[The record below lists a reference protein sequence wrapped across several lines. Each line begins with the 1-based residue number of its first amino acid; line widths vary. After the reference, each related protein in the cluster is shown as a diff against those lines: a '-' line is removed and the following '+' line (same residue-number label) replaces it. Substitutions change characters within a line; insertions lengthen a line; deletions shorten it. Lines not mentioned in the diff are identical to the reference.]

1 MHVAAHEK
9 QPDVRVA
16 PRRFSRARLAAF
28 RAVERACVLFGG
40 RAFYRARHLA
50 PGRFL
55 LREER
60 VRVAGLPPALEGF
73 RVAQLS
79 DLHGGGFL
87 GAGDLRHVVAA
98 VEALAPDAVAL
109 TGDYITHAIEDSFP
123 LVEDL
128 ARLRP
133 RHGVWAVF
141 GNHDYKARREGELV
155 ARLAARGVRFLRNEC
170 ARIAVDGGARGRAW
184 IAFTGLEDLEE
195 GKRVDL
201 ASARAGLRPGDIEVC
216 LCHNPAGARWLARE
230 GCVAILAGHTHGTQ
244 IDWPF
249 LRTLGPKH
257 PGTRLQLG
265 PTTLLVS
272 RGLGVVG
279 APLRIGAPAEV
290 VVLRLERA

>member
-16 PRRFSRARLAAF
+16 PRRFSRARLVAF
-28 RAVERACVLFGG
+28 RAIERACALLGG
-40 RAFYRARHLA
+40 RALYRARHLA

-55 LREER
+55 VREEL
-60 VRVAGLPPALEGF
+60 VRVPGLPRALDGF

-98 VEALAPDAVAL
+98 VNALKPDAVAL
-109 TGDYITHAIEDSFP
+109 TGDYVTHSIEESFP
-123 LVEDL
+123 LVDDL
-128 ARLRP
+128 AELRA

-155 ARLAARGVRFLRNEC
+155 ARLAERGVRFLRNEC
-170 ARIAVDGGARGRAW
+170 ARVEVDGGDSGRA
-184 IAFTGLEDLEE
+184 IVAFTGLEDLEE

-201 ASARAGLRPGDIEVC
+201 AAARAGLRPGDLELC

-244 IDWPF
+244 VDWPF

-257 PGTRLQLG
+257 PGTRLRLG

-279 APLRIGAPAEV
+279 VPLRVGAPAEV
-290 VVLRLERA
+290 VLLRLERA

>member
-28 RAVERACVLFGG
+28 RAIERASALLGG

-50 PGRFL
+50 PGRFRV
-55 LREER
+55 REER
-60 VRVAGLPPALEGF
+60 VRVPGLPRALDGL

-79 DLHGGGFL
+79 DLHGGSFL
-87 GAGDLRHVVAA
+87 GAGDLLHVVEA
-98 VEALAPDAVAL
+98 VNALDPHAVAL
-109 TGDYITHAIEDSFP
+109 TGDYITHAIEDAFP

-128 ARLRP
+128 ARLRA

-155 ARLAARGVRFLRNEC
+155 ARLAERGVRFLRNEC
-170 ARIAVDGGARGRAW
+170 ARVEVDGGAAGRAW
-184 IAFTGLEDLEE
+184 LAFTGLEDLEE
-195 GKRVDL
+195 GKRIDL
-201 ASARAGLRPGDIEVC
+201 AAARADVRPGDVELC

-230 GCVAILAGHTHGTQ
+230 GCAAILAGHTHGTQ

-279 APLRIGAPAEV
+279 APLRVGAPAEV
-290 VVLRLERA
+290 VLLRLERA